1 MDRYIGIVGLVT
13 LLLIAFLMSNNK
25 RRISIRTLISGLA
38 LQWGIAILLIKWPAG
53 NNAMQWFA
61 GKVAAFLNLSR
72 QGSSFLFGNLVNPE
86 MAGAFGFQFAFTIL
100 PTIIFFA
107 SLMSIL
113 YYMGVMQKI
122 VELFGWVMSRVM
134 KTSGS
139 ESLSC
144 SANVFLGMVEAPLLV
159 RPFLNHCTLSELNA
173 IMVGGFGTIAGAV
186 MAGYIQ
192 MGVPPQHII
201 IASCMAAPASL
212 MIAKIIFPETEHSE
226 TAGDVKLPR
235 LDVGRNVLDA
245 ASRGVTDGL
254 QLALTVA
261 AMLVAFI
268 TLIAVADKILS
279 YGDRFID
286 GRLLHGMLQDSGEYA
301 GWFPG
306 SLKTI
311 FSAVFAPLVY
321 LLGVPKADVYNVGHL
336 LGMKIAVNE
345 FVAYSKLAPMIKDG
359 VISQKAGIMATYML
373 CGFANFASIG
383 IQIGGIGALAPE
395 RRSDLAKVALRAMFG
410 GAIVSCMTATIA
422 GLLIG

>member
-1 MDRYIGIVGLVT
+1 VERYIGIIGLIT
-13 LLLIAFLMSNNK
+13 ILLIAFLMSNNK
-25 RRISIRTLISGLA
+25 RRINLRTLIMGLA

-53 NNAMQWFA
+53 NLAMQWFA
-61 GKVAAFLNLSR
+61 DKVSAFLNLSR
-72 QGSSFLFGNLVNPE
+72 EGSGFLFGRLVDAQ
-86 MAGAFGFQFAFTIL
+86 MMDTFGFQFAFTVL

-107 SLMSIL
+107 SFMSIL
-113 YYMGVMQKI
+113 YYLGIMQHI
-122 VELFGWVMSRVM
+122 VEVFGWIMSRLM
-134 KTSGS
+134 RTSGS

-144 SANVFLGMVEAPLLV
+144 SANVFLGQTEAPLLI

-173 IMVGGFGTIAGAV
+173 IMVGGFGTIAGAI

-212 MIAKIIFPETEHSE
+212 MVAKIIFPEMEHSE

-235 LDVGRNVLDA
+235 LDVGRNLLDSA
-245 ASRGVTDGL
+245 ARGVTDGL
-254 QLALTVA
+254 QLALNVA

-268 TLIAVADKILS
+268 TLIALLDKVLAI
-279 YGDRFID
+279 GDRLID
-286 GRLLHGMLQDSGEYA
+286 GGLLHGMLQENGEYA

-311 FSAVFAPLVY
+311 FGSIFSPLVY
-321 LLGVPKADVYNVGHL
+321 LMGVPKADVFQVGHL
-336 LGMKIAVNE
+336 LGLKISVNE

-359 VISQKAGIMATYML
+359 LISQKAAIMATYML

-395 RRSDLAKVALRAMFG
+395 RRSDLAKLALKAMFG
-410 GAIVSCMTATIA
+410 GALVSCMTATIA
-422 GLLIG
+422 GLLLG

>member
-25 RRISIRTLISGLA
+25 RKINLRTLISGLA
-38 LQWGIAILLIKWPAG
+38 LQWAIAILLIKWPAG
-53 NNAMQWFA
+53 NDAMQWFA

-72 QGSSFLFGNLVNPE
+72 QGSSFLFGNIVNPE
-86 MAGAFGFQFAFTIL
+86 MMDTFGFQFAFTIL

-144 SANVFLGMVEAPLLV
+144 SANVFLGQTEAPLLV
-159 RPFLNHCTLSELNA
+159 RPFLNHCTISELHA

-212 MIAKIIFPETEHSE
+212 MIAKIIFPEMEHSE

-254 QLALTVA
+254 QLALNVA

-268 TLIAVADKILS
+268 TLIAVADKILV

-286 GRLLHGMLQDSGEYA
+286 GRLLQGVLQENGEYA

-311 FSAVFAPLVY
+311 FSTVFSPIVY
-321 LLGVPKADVYNVGHL
+321 LLGVPKADIVNVGHL

-359 VISQKAGIMATYML
+359 LISQKAGIMATYML

-410 GAIVSCMTATIA
+410 GAIVSCMTAAIA